1 MIVAQHESW
10 ALAEPFTIS
19 RGTNTSAEVIVV
31 TIDHEGATGRGE
43 CVPYR
48 RYNESVSS
56 VMTQIEATVP
66 TLSKDLTR
74 DRLHQ
79 ILPAGAARNAL
90 DCALWDWEAKKT
102 GVRVW
107 DLIGLEVPQ
116 QLTCAYTLSLSEPAR
131 MAEAAVKNSHL
142 PLLKMKVGCDGVV
155 ERIRAVREG
164 APNSMLIVDAN
175 EAWTME
181 LTHKLMPDLAAT
193 GVSLIEQPCPAG
205 HDQGLDEFE
214 HLVPLAADESCHT
227 SGDVDGLL
235 GRYDVVNI
243 KLDKSGGLTEA
254 LNLMRRAHE
263 CGLTIMVG
271 CMVGTSL
278 AMAPATLL
286 GATAQFVDL
295 DGPLLLAQD
304 RTPGLTYSG
313 GQVRLPEP
321 ELWG

>member
-31 TIDHEGATGRGE
+31 TIDHDGVVGRGE

-48 RYNESVSS
+48 RYNESISS
-56 VMTQIEATVP
+56 VMAQIETTVP
-66 TLSKDLTR
+66 TLSNDLSR
-74 DRLHQ
+74 DQLHQ

-90 DCALWDWEAKKT
+90 DCALWDWEAKKA

-107 DLIGLEVPQ
+107 DLVGFEVPQ
-116 QLTCAYTLSLSEPAR
+116 QFTCAYTLSLSEPAH
-131 MAEAAVKNSHL
+131 MAEAAAKNAHL
-142 PLLKMKVGCDGVV
+142 PLLKMKVGRHGVLHRV
-155 ERIRAVREG
+155 RAVREG
-164 APNSMLIVDAN
+164 APDSMLIVDAN
-175 EAWTME
+175 EAWTSE
-181 LTHKLMPDLAAT
+181 LTQTLIPDLATAK
-193 GVSLIEQPCPAG
+193 VSLIEQPCPTG
-205 HDQGLDEFE
+205 HDQGLAHFD

-227 SGDVDGLL
+227 SDDVEGLL

-254 LNLMRRAHE
+254 LNLMHRARE
-263 CGLTIMVG
+263 CGLGIMVG

-304 RTPGLTYSG
+304 RSPGLTYSS

>member
-31 TIDHEGATGRGE
+31 TVDQDGATGRGE

-48 RYNESVSS
+48 RYNESISS
-56 VMTQIEATVP
+56 VMAQIETTVP
-66 TLSKDLTR
+66 TLSKDLNR
-74 DRLHQ
+74 DRLQ
-79 ILPAGAARNAL
+79 RMLPAGAARNAL
-90 DCALWDWEAKKT
+90 DCALWDWEAKKA

-116 QLTCAYTLSLSEPAR
+116 QLTCAYTLSLSEPVR
-131 MAEAAVKNSHL
+131 MAEAAARKAHL
-142 PLLKMKVGCDGVV
+142 PLLKMKVGHDGIM
-155 ERIRAVREG
+155 ERVRAVREG
-164 APNSMLIVDAN
+164 APDSMLIVDAN
-175 EAWTME
+175 EAWTVE
-181 LTHKLMPDLAAT
+181 LTHTLMADLAAAE
-193 GVSLIEQPCPAG
+193 VSLVEQPCPAG
-205 HDQGLDEFE
+205 QDRGLAGFE

-227 SGDVDGLL
+227 SDDVDGLI

-254 LNLMRRAHE
+254 VNLMRRARE
-263 CGLTIMVG
+263 CHLNIMVG

-278 AMAPATLL
+278 AMAPAMLL

-304 RTPGLTYSG
+304 RSPGLTYQS